1 MGKNGASFGNRRT
14 KKGVNKYKQGIYNL
28 ENTEKY
34 IGILPIKFF
43 SSWEFAFCRYCD
55 INDNIV
61 KWSSES
67 LEIPYQTTNNMGQVE
82 THRYYP
88 DFYVEM
94 TNITNPEKYDR
105 LVIEIKP
112 KHETEPPVEPKS
124 TTIKT
129 LENYQ
134 YSLKTFK
141 TNLHKWA
148 FTKQWCDRH
157 HLTFLIVTEDDLKKR
172 GLIK

>member
-1 MGKNGASFGNRRT
+1 MGSNRAAFGNRKN
-14 KKGVNKYKQGIYNL
+14 KKGVNRYKQGIYNL
-28 ENTEKY
+28 ENVEKY
-34 IGILPIKFF
+34 IGILPIRCY

-55 INDNIV
+55 MSNNIS

-67 LEIPYQTTNNMGQVE
+67 LAIPYQTTNDNGKVE
-82 THRYYP
+82 IHRYYP

-94 TNITNPEKYDR
+94 VDTTNSEKHDR

-112 KHETEPPVEPKS
+112 KHETEFPKAPQKQ
-124 TTIKT
+124 TTKT
-129 LENYQ
+129 LETYQ

-148 FTKQWCDRH
+148 FTKEWCERH
-157 HLTFLIVTEDDLKKR
+157 HLKFLIITEVDLKNK
-172 GLIK
+172 GIIK